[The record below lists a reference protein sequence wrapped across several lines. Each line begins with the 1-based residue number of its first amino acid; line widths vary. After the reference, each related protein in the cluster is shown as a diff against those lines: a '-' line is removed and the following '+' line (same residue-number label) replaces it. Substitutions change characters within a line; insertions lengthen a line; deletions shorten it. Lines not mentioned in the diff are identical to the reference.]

1 MDAASLFFKK
11 IKEKLGYVIKG
22 IYFCRHKYKNNN
34 KLFSEHS
41 MRRNNLH
48 NNWWRHFLTQ

>member
-11 IKEKLGYVIKG
+11 IKEKLGYMIKG

-34 KLFSEHS
+34 KSFSEHN